1 MQFIKTRDV
10 KSPERDVSENAG
22 IDFYIPENTPE
33 FRQALCKKNHR
44 LVDTSNLESVAECS
58 VIDYLAGDD
67 SNPALIFLK
76 ESFKYYN
83 DDKAK
88 HAMALSLA
96 DLCKKKN
103 LSFLLGNNIY
113 IAPHKAIIIP
123 TGIKSKFGPEL
134 ALIANNKSGIATKKQ
149 LIFGASVID
158 CSYQGEWHINL
169 INTSDH
175 YQTLEFGQKAIQ
187 FIPHLISTEPVEI
200 VDLPEEEFYTEKTS
214 RGEGWQGS
222 TGIK

>member
-10 KSPERDVSENAG
+10 KDPIRNPKENAG
-22 IDFYIPENTPE
+22 IDFFIPEATPE
-33 FRQALCKKNHR
+33 FIIDFLKKNPTYEK
-44 LVDTSNLESVAECS
+44 VDEALPETAIVLCG
-58 VIDYLAGDD
+58 VITKEGR
-67 SNPALIFLK
+67 IF
-76 ESFKYYN
+76 
-83 DDKAK
+83 
-88 HAMALSLA
+88 
-96 DLCKKKN
+96 
-103 LSFLLGNNIY
+103 IP
-113 IAPHKAIIIP
+113 PHEAVIIP

-169 INTSDH
+169 INTSNKI
-175 YQTLEFGQKAIQ
+175 QTIECGTKAVQ

-200 VDLPEEEFYTEKTS
+200 IDLPEEEFYTEKTS

-222 TGIK
+222 TGLK

>member
-1 MQFIKTRDV
+1 MQFIKIRDV

-33 FRQALCKKNHR
+33 FRQAFIKK
-44 LVDTSNLESVAECS
+44 SVR
-58 VIDYLAGDD
+58 
-67 SNPALIFLK
+67 
-76 ESFKYYN
+76 
-83 DDKAK
+83 
-88 HAMALSLA
+88 LA
-96 DLCKKKN
+96 DVEVRWPGFSEKEDTIEKRLKWCVEN
-103 LSFLLGNNIY
+103 NWSYLYGNNIY
-113 IAPHKAIIIP
+113 IAPHEAIIIP
-123 TGIKSKFGPEL
+123 TGIKSKFSPEL

-175 YQTLEFGQKAIQ
+175 YQTLEFGQKAVQ
-187 FIPHLISTEPVEI
+187 FIPHLISTEPVEV

-214 RGEGWQGS
+214 RGDGWQGS
-222 TGIK
+222 TGVK

>member
-1 MQFIKTRDV
+1 MQFIKIRDV

-33 FRQALCKKNHR
+33 FRQAFIKKSVRLCDVEVRWPGFSEKENTIERRIKWCVKNNW
-44 LVDTSNLESVAECS
+44 S
-58 VIDYLAGDD
+58 YL
-67 SNPALIFLK
+67 
-76 ESFKYYN
+76 Y
-83 DDKAK
+83 
-88 HAMALSLA
+88 
-96 DLCKKKN
+96 
-103 LSFLLGNNIY
+103 GNNIY
-113 IAPHKAIIIP
+113 IAPHEAITIP

-187 FIPHLISTEPVEI
+187 FIPHLISTEPVEV

-222 TGIK
+222 TGVK

>member
-1 MQFIKTRDV
+1 MQFIKIRDV

-33 FRQALCKKNHR
+33 FRQAFIKKSVRLCDVEVRWPGFSEKENTIERRIKWCVKNNW
-44 LVDTSNLESVAECS
+44 S
-58 VIDYLAGDD
+58 YLYG
-67 SNPALIFLK
+67 K
-76 ESFKYYN
+76 
-83 DDKAK
+83 
-88 HAMALSLA
+88 
-96 DLCKKKN
+96 
-103 LSFLLGNNIY
+103 NIY
-113 IAPHKAIIIP
+113 IAPHEAITIP

-175 YQTLEFGQKAIQ
+175 YQTLEFGQKAVQ
-187 FIPHLISTEPVEI
+187 FIPHLISTEPVEV

-214 RGEGWQGS
+214 RGDGWQGS

>member
-33 FRQALCKKNHR
+33 FRQDFIKKSVR
-44 LVDTSNLESVAECS
+44 LGDVEVRRPGFSEKEDTIERRIKWCVENNWS
-58 VIDYLAGDD
+58 YLYD
-67 SNPALIFLK
+67 NK
-76 ESFKYYN
+76 
-83 DDKAK
+83 
-88 HAMALSLA
+88 
-96 DLCKKKN
+96 
-103 LSFLLGNNIY
+103 IY
-113 IAPHKAIIIP
+113 IAPHEAIIIP

-169 INTSDH
+169 INTSEH
-175 YQTLEFGQKAIQ
+175 YQTLEFGQKAVQ
-187 FIPHLISTEPVEI
+187 FIPHLISTESVEV

-214 RGEGWQGS
+214 RGDGWQGS
-222 TGIK
+222 TGVK